1 MSKTEIIRLFERLI
15 EKKAVLLSP
24 YGSHWTPELCYADG
38 SACVV
43 FSNTS
48 SDDETVEFLHYIG
61 ADKLEIK
68 ENKIFMNGTDGLG
81 SDDALDGQFYIPYS
95 I

>member
-1 MSKTEIIRLFERLI
+1 MSTNETIKWFENLI

-24 YGSHWTPELCYADG
+24 YGLHWTPEMCYADG
-38 SACVV
+38 NACVV

-48 SDDETVEFLHYIG
+48 IDDETFEFLHYIG
-61 ADKLEIK
+61 ADKIEINGNHVK
-68 ENKIFMNGTDGLG
+68 MTGTDGWG
-81 SDDALDGQFYIPYS
+81 GDDALDGRFYIPYS

>member
-24 YGSHWTPELCYADG
+24 FGSHWTPELCYADG
-38 SACVV
+38 NACVV

-48 SDDETVEFLHYIG
+48 SDDETIEFLHYIG
-61 ADKLEIK
+61 ADKIEIK
-68 ENKIFMNGTDGLG
+68 DNKVFMDGTDGWG
-81 SDDALDGQFYIPYS
+81 SDDSLDGQFYIPYS

>member
-1 MSKTEIIRLFERLI
+1 MSKTETIRLFERLI

-24 YGSHWTPELCYADG
+24 FGSHWTPELCYADG

-68 ENKIFMNGTDGLG
+68 ENKIFMNGTDGWG

>member
-1 MSKTEIIRLFERLI
+1 MSTNEIIKWFENLI

-38 SACVV
+38 NACVV

-48 SDDETVEFLHYIG
+48 IDDETVEFLHYIG
-61 ADKLEIK
+61 ADKFEINGNHVK
-68 ENKIFMNGTDGLG
+68 MTGTDGWG
-81 SDDALDGQFYIPYS
+81 SDDSLDGHFYIPYS

>member
-24 YGSHWTPELCYADG
+24 FGSHWTPELCYADG

-48 SDDETVEFLHYIG
+48 SDDETIEFLHYIG
-61 ADKLEIK
+61 ADKIEIK
-68 ENKIFMNGTDGLG
+68 DNKVFMDGTDGWG
-81 SDDALDGQFYIPYS
+81 SDDSLDGQFYIPFAL
-95 I
+95 

>member
-1 MSKTEIIRLFERLI
+1 MSKNEIIKWFERLI

-24 YGSHWTPELCYADG
+24 YGSHWTPEMCYADG

-48 SDDETVEFLHYIG
+48 SDDETIEFLHYIG
-61 ADKLEIK
+61 ADKFEIK
-68 ENKIFMNGTDGLG
+68 DNKVFMDGTDGWG

>member
-1 MSKTEIIRLFERLI
+1 MSTNETIKWFEKLI

-24 YGSHWTPELCYADG
+24 YGSHWTPEMCYADG
-38 SACVV
+38 NACVV

-48 SDDETVEFLHYIG
+48 IDDETIEFLHYIG
-61 ADKLEIK
+61 ADSL
-68 ENKIFMNGTDGLG
+68 KITDGFVEMTGTDGWG
-81 SDDALDGQFYIPYS
+81 IEDALDGHFYVPYS

>member
-24 YGSHWTPELCYADG
+24 FGSHWTPELCYAEGD
-38 SACVV
+38 ACVV

-48 SDDETVEFLHYIG
+48 SDDETIEFLHYIG
-61 ADKLEIK
+61 ADKIEIK
-68 ENKIFMNGTDGLG
+68 DNKVFMDGTDGWG
-81 SDDALDGQFYIPYS
+81 SDDSLDGQFYIPYS

>member
-1 MSKTEIIRLFERLI
+1 MSTNEIIKWFENLI

-24 YGSHWTPELCYADG
+24 YGFHWTPEMCYADG
-38 SACVV
+38 NACVV

-48 SDDETVEFLHYIG
+48 IDDETIEFLHYIG
-61 ADKLEIK
+61 ADKFEINGNHI
-68 ENKIFMNGTDGLG
+68 EMTGTDGWG
-81 SDDALDGQFYIPYS
+81 SDDALDGHFYIPYS

>member
-1 MSKTEIIRLFERLI
+1 MSTNEIIKWFENLI

-38 SACVV
+38 DACIV

-48 SDDETVEFLHYIG
+48 IDDETLEFLHYVG
-61 ADKLEIK
+61 VDKFEINGNRI
-68 ENKIFMNGTDGLG
+68 EMTGTDGWG
-81 SDDALDGQFYIPYS
+81 GDDALDGQFYIPYS

>member
-1 MSKTEIIRLFERLI
+1 MSKIEIIRLFERLI

-24 YGSHWTPELCYADG
+24 FGSHWTPELCYADG

-48 SDDETVEFLHYIG
+48 SDDETIEFLHYIG
-61 ADKLEIK
+61 ADKIEIK
-68 ENKIFMNGTDGLG
+68 DNKVFMGGTDGWG
-81 SDDALDGQFYIPYS
+81 SDDSLNGQFYIPYS

>member
-1 MSKTEIIRLFERLI
+1 MSTNEIIKWFENLI

-24 YGSHWTPELCYADG
+24 YGSHWTPEMCYAEGD
-38 SACVV
+38 ACVV

-48 SDDETVEFLHYIG
+48 IDDETIEFLHYIG
-61 ADKLEIK
+61 ADTF
-68 ENKIFMNGTDGLG
+68 KITDNHAEMTGTDGLG

>member
-1 MSKTEIIRLFERLI
+1 MSKIEIIRLFERLI

-24 YGSHWTPELCYADG
+24 YGSHWTPEMCYADG
-38 SACVV
+38 NACVV

-48 SDDETVEFLHYIG
+48 IDDETIEFLHYIG

-68 ENKIFMNGTDGLG
+68 DNKVFMEGTDGWG

>member
-1 MSKTEIIRLFERLI
+1 MSTNEIIKWFERLI

-24 YGSHWTPELCYADG
+24 YGSHWTPEMCYADG
-38 SACVV
+38 NACVV

-48 SDDETVEFLHYIG
+48 IDDETIEFLHYIG
-61 ADKLEIK
+61 ADKFEINGNQIK
-68 ENKIFMNGTDGLG
+68 MTGTDGWG

>member
-15 EKKAVLLSP
+15 ENKAVLLSP
-24 YGSHWTPELCYADG
+24 FGSHWTPELCYADG

-68 ENKIFMNGTDGLG
+68 GNKIFMNGTDGWG

>member
-1 MSKTEIIRLFERLI
+1 MSTNEIIKWFENLI

-24 YGSHWTPELCYADG
+24 FGSHWTPEICYSEGD
-38 SACVV
+38 ACIV

-48 SDDETVEFLHYIG
+48 IDDETSEFLHYVG
-61 ADKLEIK
+61 VDVFEINGNHVK
-68 ENKIFMNGTDGLG
+68 MTGTDGWG

>member
-1 MSKTEIIRLFERLI
+1 MSTNEMIKWFENLI

-24 YGSHWTPELCYADG
+24 YGSHWTPEMCYADG
-38 SACVV
+38 NACVV

-48 SDDETVEFLHYIG
+48 IDDETNEFLHYIG
-61 ADKLEIK
+61 ADKFEINGNHV
-68 ENKIFMNGTDGLG
+68 EMTGTDGFG
-81 SDDALDGQFYIPYS
+81 SDDALTGHFYIPYS

>member
-1 MSKTEIIRLFERLI
+1 MSTNEIIKWFENLI
-15 EKKAVLLSP
+15 AKKAVLLSP
-24 YGSHWTPELCYADG
+24 YGSHWTPEICYSEGD
-38 SACVV
+38 ACIV

-48 SDDETVEFLHYIG
+48 IDDETLEFLHYVG
-61 ADKLEIK
+61 VDKFEINGNHI
-68 ENKIFMNGTDGLG
+68 EMTGTDGWG

>member
-1 MSKTEIIRLFERLI
+1 MSKNEIIKWFEKLI

-24 YGSHWTPELCYADG
+24 YGSHWTPEMCYADG
-38 SACVV
+38 NACVV

-61 ADKLEIK
+61 ADKFVIDGNHVE
-68 ENKIFMNGTDGLG
+68 MTGTDGWG
-81 SDDALDGQFYIPYS
+81 IDDALDGQSYIPYS

>member
-1 MSKTEIIRLFERLI
+1 MSKNEIIKWFENLI

-24 YGSHWTPELCYADG
+24 FGSHWTPEMCYADG
-38 SACVV
+38 AACVV

-48 SDDETVEFLHYIG
+48 KNDETIEFLHYIG
-61 ADKLEIK
+61 ADTF
-68 ENKIFMNGTDGLG
+68 KIIDNHVEMTGTDGWG

>member
-1 MSKTEIIRLFERLI
+1 MSTNEIIKWFENLI

-24 YGSHWTPELCYADG
+24 YGSHWTPEMCYVDG
-38 SACVV
+38 NACVV

-48 SDDETVEFLHYIG
+48 IDDETIEFLHYIG
-61 ADKLEIK
+61 ADKFEIK
-68 ENKIFMNGTDGLG
+68 DNKVFMKGTDGWG

>member
-1 MSKTEIIRLFERLI
+1 MTTQDIIKLFEELI

-38 SACVV
+38 SVCVV
-43 FSNTS
+43 FSNTA
-48 SDDETVEFLHYIG
+48 SDDETVEFLHYVG
-61 ADKLEIK
+61 TDSFEIK
-68 ENKIFMNGTDGLG
+68 DNKFFMKGTDGWG
-81 SDDALDGQFYIPYS
+81 SEDALDGQFYIPYC